1 MHLTIVTG
9 SHRLDSES
17 LKVGRYLGQHWS
29 QLHPDSTNSLIDLAQ
44 TPLPLWDGQ
53 HQDAT
58 SNSGKAWGKMV
69 PMLQSADAFVIVAP
83 EWGGMAPA
91 ALKNFF
97 LFASSAELGHKPALL
112 VSVSAGISGAY
123 PIAELRSSSYK
134 NNHICYIPEHLIVRQ
149 VGNVLNSQDA
159 SSPEDQAIRNRADFA
174 LNILAAYAKALQPV
188 RASGITQNK
197 AYPFGM

>member
-53 HQDAT
+53 HQDPA
-58 SNSGKAWGKMV
+58 SNSGKAWGNMV

-112 VSVSAGISGAY
+112 VAVSAGISGAY

-188 RASGITQNK
+188 RASGVTQNK

>member
-17 LKVGRYLGQHWS
+17 LKVGRYLGQRWS
-29 QLHPDSTNSLIDLAQ
+29 QLHPDSDNSLIDLAQ

-53 HQDAT
+53 HQDPT
-58 SNSGKAWGKMV
+58 SNSGQAWGNMV
-69 PMLQSADAFVIVAP
+69 PMLKAADAFVIVAP

-134 NNHICYIPEHLIVRQ
+134 NNHVCYIPEHLIVRQ
-149 VGNVLNSQDA
+149 VGSVLNGTDA
-159 SSPEDQAIRNRADFA
+159 SNPEDQAIRNRADFA
-174 LNILAAYAKALQPV
+174 INILAAYAKALQPV
-188 RASGITQNK
+188 RASGVTQNK